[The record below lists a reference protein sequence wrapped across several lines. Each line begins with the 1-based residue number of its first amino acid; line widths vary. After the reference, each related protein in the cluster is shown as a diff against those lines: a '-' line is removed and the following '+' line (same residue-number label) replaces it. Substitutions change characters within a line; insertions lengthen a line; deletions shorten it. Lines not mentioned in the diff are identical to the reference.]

1 MRAIEQTRA
10 ESCLVKTLMRYI
22 ENLSQET
29 VSLLNRLNKQS
40 QYHQVRQRALCIR
53 LSFEKHTI
61 NQLIK
66 ILKVSRRTIYNWLNA
81 WEEWGFIG
89 LYDRKGRGRKPLF
102 NSEQKEQIKKLTK
115 KHPQQLNLVQSKVEK
130 KWGIKVSK
138 DTIKRVLKSANFTW
152 HRIRKV
158 LGGRPDEQE
167 DLEKA
172 EVLEKLKER
181 EQKGEIDLRYLDE
194 VGFSLIP
201 CVPYCWQEIGE
212 QVSIK
217 SERSKR
223 LNVLGFFNREN
234 ELESYIFEGSITSNV
249 VVACID
255 DFCNNIQKETVLVM
269 ERASIHDCAVVRER
283 EEEWKQKGLTIFWL
297 LTYSPQL
304 NIIEIFWRFI
314 KYSWLEFDAYSSWES
329 LVEAVENILRNVGKK
344 YVINF
349 A

>member
-1 MRAIEQTRA
+1 
-10 ESCLVKTLMRYI
+10 MRYI
-22 ENLSQET
+22 ENLSPET

-40 QYHQVRQRALCIR
+40 QHHQVRQRALCIR

-66 ILKVSRRTIYNWLNA
+66 IVKVSRRTIYNWFNA
-81 WEEWGFIG
+81 WEEMGLIG

-102 NSEQKEQIKKLTK
+102 NSEQKEQIKKWTK
-115 KHPQQLNLVQSKVEK
+115 QHPQQLNLVLNKVK
-130 KWGIKVSK
+130 KNWGIKTSK
-138 DTIKRVLKSANFTW
+138 DTIKRILKSVNLTW

-158 LGGRPDEQE
+158 LGGQPDEQE
-167 DLEKA
+167 YAVKTEL
-172 EVLEKLKER
+172 LEKLKEKER
-181 EQKGEIDLRYLDE
+181 KGKIDLRYLDE

-212 QVSIK
+212 QVTLK
-217 SERSKR
+217 SNRSKR
-223 LNVLGFFNREN
+223 LNVLGFFNRKN

-255 DFCNNIQKETVLVM
+255 DFCKNIEKETVLVM
-269 ERASIHDCAVVRER
+269 DRASIHDCSLVREQ
-283 EEEWKQKGLTIFWL
+283 EEQWKQKGLSILWL
-297 LTYSPQL
+297 PTYSSEL
-304 NIIEIFWRFI
+304 NIIEILWRFI
-314 KYSWLEFDAYSSWES
+314 KYSWLDFDAYSIGES
-329 LVEAVENILRNVGKK
+329 LVEAVENILQNVGKK